1 MKSQLLRF
9 FAKHPFDAFNQ
20 KQLSARLGISDKAGR
35 QQIAN
40 LILELA
46 EQNVLLEQK
55 REKYKLNPKYVVED
69 EPKSV
74 ILGIVDMKSTG
85 KAYILPQDKNMD
97 DIFIGANNTNH
108 ALNGDLV
115 KVALFPQR
123 KGKRPEG
130 KIIEIVKRAKE
141 NFVGI
146 LQIFPKYAMVIV
158 DNNGTDI
165 FIPKDDIGDA
175 KNGQKVLAKITDWP
189 KQMNNPTGEI
199 TMVLGN
205 PGENNVEMQSILA
218 ELDFPLFFPKNV
230 EAEAEKISTNIPE
243 TEIAKRRDFRGI
255 PTMTIDPAD
264 AKDFDD
270 ALSFRTLENGNF
282 EVGVHIADVSYYVQ
296 PNSIIDKEAYDRATS
311 IYLVDRTIPML
322 PEKLCNGV
330 CSLRP
335 NEDKLTFSAV
345 FEMNEKAQVLNSWFG
360 KTVIRSIRRFAYE
373 EAQEVIEAGVSTSLN
388 DRETWTLSGAE
399 VSDCAE
405 QILPMWK
412 LAEILRKKRFE
423 HGAINFSSTEVRFK
437 LDDQARPIGVY
448 VKESKEAN
456 WMIEEFMLLA
466 NKSVAELI
474 GKRRGDARIAQSGKS
489 VKAKTFVYRVHAEPN
504 AEKLATFVQ
513 FVAKLGYKMK
523 TGKRSDLAT
532 SFNNLFKNI
541 AGKGEETMI
550 ETIAVRTMS
559 KAYYSTENIG
569 HYGLAFPY
577 YSHFTSPIRRYPDV
591 MTHRLLERYLE
602 NQSSV
607 NQAEYE
613 EYCEHCS
620 KMEKKAADAE
630 RLSIKYK
637 QAEFMKDH
645 IGEVFGGVISG
656 VSKYGIF
663 VEIEGNKCE
672 GMVSLQTL
680 HDDIYYLD
688 EENYQVIGRRYGT
701 QYKLG
706 DKVKIKVQN
715 VDLAKKRMDFLLV
728 EN

>member
-9 FAKHPFDAFNQ
+9 LAKHPFETFNQ

-35 QQIAN
+35 QQIAS
-40 LILELA
+40 LILDLA
-46 EQNVLLEQK
+46 ENKILQEQK
-55 REKYKLNPKYVVED
+55 RGKYKINPKFVVEE
-69 EPKSV
+69 EPKGV
-74 ILGIVDMKSTG
+74 ILGTVDMKSTG
-85 KAYILPQDKNMD
+85 KAYILPQDEHLD
-97 DIFIGANNTNH
+97 DIFIAANNTNH

-123 KGKRPEG
+123 KGRRLEG
-130 KIIEIVKRAKE
+130 KIIDVIKRHKE
-141 NFVGI
+141 NFVGT
-146 LQIFPKYAMVIV
+146 LQILPKYAFVTTDSSSMPV
-158 DNNGTDI
+158 DI
-165 FIPKDDIGDA
+165 FIPKEDIGA
-175 KNGQKVLAKITDWP
+175 AQNGQKVLAKITDWP
-189 KQMNNPTGEI
+189 KQMLNPTGKI
-199 TMVLGN
+199 VMVLGN

-218 ELDFPLFFPKNV
+218 ELDFPLFFPSEV
-230 EAEAEKISTNIPE
+230 EAEAAKIPLEIPQS
-243 TEIAKRRDFRGI
+243 EIAKRRDFRNI

-270 ALSFRTLENGNF
+270 ALSFRKLDNGNV
-282 EVGVHIADVSYYVQ
+282 EVGVHIADVTYYVQ

-335 NEDKLTFSAV
+335 DEDKLAFSAV
-345 FEMNEKAQVLNSWFG
+345 FEMNEKAQVVNSWFG

-373 EAQEVIEAGVSTSLN
+373 DAQTVIENG
-388 DRETWTLSGAE
+388 EG
-399 VSDCAE
+399 DCAE
-405 QILPMWK
+405 QLLPMHN
-412 LAEILRKKRFE
+412 LAAILRKKRFQS
-423 HGAINFSSTEVRFK
+423 GAINFHSTEVRFQ
-437 LDDQARPIGVY
+437 LDEEARPVGVY

-456 WMIEEFMLLA
+456 WLIEEFMLLA
-466 NKSVAELI
+466 NKHVAEFV
-474 GKRRGDARIAQSGKS
+474 GRNKSQVSQSGKPT
-489 VKAKTFVYRVHAEPN
+489 KAKTFIYRVHAEPN

-523 TGKRSDLAT
+523 TGNRSELAT
-532 SFNNLFKNI
+532 SFNNLFKNV
-541 AGKGEETMI
+541 AGKGEENMI

-569 HYGLAFPY
+569 HYGLSFPF

-591 MTHRLLERYLE
+591 MAHRLLERYLE
-602 NQSSV
+602 DKNSV
-607 NQAEYE
+607 SVQEYE
-613 EYCEHCS
+613 EYCDHCS

-637 QAEFMKDH
+637 QTEFMKDH
-645 IGEVFGGVISG
+645 IGEVFNGVISG

-688 EENYQVIGRRYGT
+688 EDNYQVIGRRYGQ

-706 DKVKIKVQN
+706 DKVKIKVQT
-715 VDLAKKRMDFLLV
+715 VDMAKKRMDFLLV

>member
-1 MKSQLLRF
+1 M
-9 FAKHPFDAFNQ
+9 P
-20 KQLSARLGISDKAGR
+20 
-35 QQIAN
+35 
-40 LILELA
+40 
-46 EQNVLLEQK
+46 V
-55 REKYKLNPKYVVED
+55 
-69 EPKSV
+69 
-74 ILGIVDMKSTG
+74 
-85 KAYILPQDKNMD
+85 
-97 DIFIGANNTNH
+97 DIF
-108 ALNGDLV
+108 V
-115 KVALFPQR
+115 S
-123 KGKRPEG
+123 
-130 KIIEIVKRAKE
+130 KE
-141 NFVGI
+141 
-146 LQIFPKYAMVIV
+146 
-158 DNNGTDI
+158 
-165 FIPKDDIGDA
+165 DIGTA

-189 KQMNNPTGEI
+189 KQMHNPTGEI
-199 TMVLGN
+199 VMVLGN

-218 ELDFPLFFPKNV
+218 ELDFPLFFPENV
-230 EAEAEKISTNIPE
+230 EAEAEKIPLEIPSS
-243 TEIAKRRDFRGI
+243 EISKRRDMRGI

-270 ALSFRTLENGNF
+270 ALSFRKLENGNF

-335 NEDKLTFSAV
+335 NEDKLALSAV
-345 FEMNEKAQVLNSWFG
+345 FEMNEKAQVVNSWFG

-373 EAQEVIEAGVSTSLN
+373 DAQVVIENG
-388 DRETWTLSGAE
+388 EG
-399 VSDCAE
+399 DCAE
-405 QILPMWK
+405 QILPLNK
-412 LAEILRKKRFE
+412 LASILRKKRFQS
-423 HGAINFSSTEVRFK
+423 GAINFHSTEVRFQ
-437 LDDQARPIGVY
+437 LDEEARPIGVY

-456 WMIEEFMLLA
+456 WLIEEFMLLA
-466 NKSVAELI
+466 NKHVAEFVGRNKSQLS
-474 GKRRGDARIAQSGKS
+474 QSGKPT
-489 VKAKTFVYRVHAEPN
+489 KAKTFIYRIHAEPN

-523 TGKRSDLAT
+523 TGNRSELAT
-532 SFNNLFKNI
+532 SFNNLFKNV
-541 AGKGEETMI
+541 AGKGEENMI

-559 KAYYSTENIG
+559 KAIYSTENIG
-569 HYGLAFPY
+569 HYGLAFPF

-591 MTHRLLERYLE
+591 MAHRLLERYLE
-602 NQSSV
+602 GKNSV
-607 NQAEYE
+607 SAEEYE
-613 EYCEHCS
+613 EYCDHCS

-645 IGEVFGGVISG
+645 IGEVFDGVISG

-688 EENYQVIGRRYGT
+688 EDNYQVIGRRFGQ

-706 DKVKIKVQN
+706 DNVKIKVQT
-715 VDLAKKRMDFLLV
+715 VDMAKKRMDFLLV

>member
-20 KQLSARLGISDKAGR
+20 KQITARMGIGDKAGR
-35 QQIAN
+35 QQIAS
-40 LILELA
+40 LILDLA

-55 REKYKLNPKYVVED
+55 RGKYKLNPKYVVED

-74 ILGIVDMKSTG
+74 ILGTVDMKSTG
-85 KAYILPQDKNMD
+85 KAYILPKDENMED
-97 DIFIGANNTNH
+97 VFVAPNNTNL

-115 KVALFPQR
+115 KVSLFPQR
-123 KGKRPEG
+123 KGRRPEG
-130 KIIEIVKRAKE
+130 KIIEIVKRQKE

-146 LQIFPKYAMVIV
+146 LQIFPKYAMVAV
-158 DNNGTDI
+158 DNNGVDI
-165 FIPKDDIGDA
+165 FIPKEDIGKA
-175 KNGQKVLAKITDWP
+175 ENGQKVLAKITEWNP
-189 KQMNNPTGEI
+189 KMRNPTGEI
-199 TMVLGN
+199 VMILGN
-205 PGENNVEMQSILA
+205 PGDNNVEMQSILA

-230 EAEAEKISTNIPE
+230 EAEAEKIPIEIPE
-243 TEIAKRRDFRGI
+243 AEIAKRRDFRNV
-255 PTMTIDPAD
+255 PTITIDPAD

-270 ALSFRTLENGNF
+270 ALSFRTLDNGNF
-282 EVGVHIADVSYYVQ
+282 EIGVHIADVTHYVQ

-335 NEDKLTFSAV
+335 NEDKLAFSAV
-345 FEMNEKAQVLNSWFG
+345 FEMNEKAQIINTWFG
-360 KTVIRSIRRFAYE
+360 KTVIHSIRRFAYE
-373 EAQEVIEAGVSTSLN
+373 EAQEVIETGK
-388 DRETWTLSGAE
+388 G
-399 VSDCAE
+399 DCAE
-405 QILPMWK
+405 QILPMHK
-412 LAEILRKKRFE
+412 LATIIRKKRFE
-423 HGAINFSSTEVRFK
+423 QGAINFHSTEVRFQ
-437 LDDQARPIGVY
+437 LDENARPIGVY

-466 NKSVAELI
+466 NKYVAEFI
-474 GKRRGDARIAQSGKS
+474 GRNKNQLSQSGKPT
-489 VKAKTFVYRVHAEPN
+489 KAKTFIYRVHAEPQS
-504 AEKLATFVQ
+504 EKLATFVQ
-513 FVAKLGYKMK
+513 FVGKLGYKMK
-523 TGKRSDLAT
+523 TGSRSDLAS
-532 SFNNLFKNI
+532 SFNNLFKKI
-541 AGKGEETMI
+541 AGKGEEAMI
-550 ETIAVRTMS
+550 ETIAIRTMS
-559 KAYYSTENIG
+559 KAVYSTENIG
-569 HYGLAFPY
+569 HYGLAFPF

-602 NQSSV
+602 GKSSV
-607 NQAEYE
+607 NASEYE

-645 IGEVFGGVISG
+645 IGEVFDGVISG

-688 EENYQVIGRRYGT
+688 EDNYQVIGRRYGQ

-715 VDLAKKRMDFLLV
+715 VDLAKKRMDFLLI

>member
-20 KQLSARLGISDKAGR
+20 KQITARLGIGDKAGR
-35 QQIAN
+35 QQIAD

-46 EQNVLLEQK
+46 EQHVLLEQK
-55 REKYKLNPKYVVED
+55 RGKYKLNPKYVVED
-69 EPKSV
+69 EPKSI
-74 ILGIVDMKSTG
+74 ILGTVDMKSTG
-85 KAYILPQDKNMD
+85 KAYILPKDENMD
-97 DIFIGANNTNH
+97 DVFIAANNTNR

-115 KVALFPQR
+115 KVSLFPQR

-130 KIIEIVKRAKE
+130 KIIEIVKRHKE

-146 LQIFPKYAMVIV
+146 LQIFPKYAMVAV
-158 DNNGTDI
+158 DNNGMDI
-165 FIPKDDIGDA
+165 FIPKEDIGNA
-175 KNGQKVLAKITDWP
+175 KDGQKVLAKITDWP
-189 KQMNNPTGEI
+189 KQMRNPTGEI
-199 TMVLGN
+199 VMVLGN

-218 ELDFPLFFPKNV
+218 ELDFPLFFPKKV
-230 EAEAEKISTNIPE
+230 EAEAEQISTEIPE
-243 TEIAKRRDFRGI
+243 SEIAKRRDFRSV
-255 PTMTIDPAD
+255 PTITIDPAD

-282 EVGVHIADVSYYVQ
+282 EVGVHIADVSHYVQ
-296 PNSIIDKEAYDRATS
+296 PNSIIDKEAFERATS

-345 FEMNEKAQVLNSWFG
+345 FEMNEKAQVVNSWVG
-360 KTVIRSIRRFAYE
+360 KTVIHSTRRFAYE
-373 EAQEVIEAGVSTSLN
+373 EAQDVIETGK
-388 DRETWTLSGAE
+388 G
-399 VSDCAE
+399 DCAE
-405 QILPMWK
+405 QLLPMHK
-412 LAEILRKKRFE
+412 LATELRKKRFQY
-423 HGAINFSSTEVRFK
+423 GAINFHSTEVRFQ
-437 LDDQARPIGVY
+437 LDEEARPIGVY

-456 WMIEEFMLLA
+456 WLIEEFMLLA
-466 NKSVAELI
+466 NRSVAELI
-474 GKRRGDARIAQSGKS
+474 GKNKNQLSQSGKPT
-489 VKAKTFVYRVHAEPN
+489 KAKTFVYRVHAEPN

-513 FVAKLGYKMK
+513 FVGKLGYKMK
-523 TGKRSDLAT
+523 TGNRSDLAS

-541 AGKGEETMI
+541 SGKGEESMI
-550 ETIAVRTMS
+550 ETIAIRTMS

-569 HYGLAFPY
+569 HYGLAFPF
-577 YSHFTSPIRRYPDV
+577 YSHFTSPIRRYPDL
-591 MTHRLLERYLE
+591 MTHRLLERYLDHQ
-602 NQSSV
+602 NSV
-607 NQAEYE
+607 NANEYE
-613 EYCEHCS
+613 QYCEHCS

-637 QAEFMKDH
+637 QAEYMKDR
-645 IGEVFGGVISG
+645 IGEVFNGVISG

-688 EENYQVIGRRYGT
+688 EDNYQVIGRRYGT

-706 DKVKIKVQN
+706 DKVKIKVQY
-715 VDLAKKRMDFLLV
+715 VDLAKKRMDFVLID
-728 EN
+728 N

>member
-1 MKSQLLRF
+1 M
-9 FAKHPFDAFNQ
+9 
-20 KQLSARLGISDKAGR
+20 GVGDKAGR
-35 QQIAN
+35 QQIAS
-40 LILELA
+40 LILDLA

-55 REKYKLNPKYVVED
+55 RGKYKLNPKYVVED

-74 ILGIVDMKSTG
+74 ILGTVDMKSTG
-85 KAYILPQDKNMD
+85 KAYILPKDRHIE
-97 DIFIGANNTNH
+97 DIFIAPNNTNL

-115 KVALFPQR
+115 KVSLFPQR

-130 KIIEIVKRAKE
+130 KIIEIVKRQKE

-146 LQIFPKYAMVIV
+146 LQIFPKYAMVVV
-158 DNNGTDI
+158 DNNGVDI
-165 FIPKDDIGDA
+165 FIPKEDIGKA
-175 KNGQKVLAKITDWP
+175 KNGQKVLAKITEWNP
-189 KQMNNPTGEI
+189 KMRNPTGEI
-199 TMVLGN
+199 VTVLGN
-205 PGENNVEMQSILA
+205 PGDNDVEMQSILA
-218 ELDFPLFFPKNV
+218 ELDFPLSFPKKV
-230 EAEAEKISTNIPE
+230 EAEAEKIPVEIPE
-243 TEIAKRRDFRGI
+243 TEIAKRRDFRNV
-255 PTMTIDPAD
+255 PTITIDPAD

-282 EVGVHIADVSYYVQ
+282 EIGVHIADVTHYVQ
-296 PNSIIDKEAYDRATS
+296 PNSILDKEAYDRATS

-345 FEMNEKAQVLNSWFG
+345 FEMNEKAQIINTWFG
-360 KTVIRSIRRFAYE
+360 KTVIHSIRRFAYE
-373 EAQEVIEAGVSTSLN
+373 EAQEVIETGK
-388 DRETWTLSGAE
+388 G
-399 VSDCAE
+399 DCAE
-405 QILPMWK
+405 QILPMHK
-412 LAEILRKKRFE
+412 LAAILRKKRFE
-423 HGAINFSSTEVRFK
+423 HGAINFHSTEVRFQ
-437 LDDQARPIGVY
+437 LDENARPIGVY

-466 NKSVAELI
+466 NKCVAEFI
-474 GKRRGDARIAQSGKS
+474 GRNKNQLSQSGKPT
-489 VKAKTFVYRVHAEPN
+489 KAKTFIYRVHAEPQS
-504 AEKLATFVQ
+504 EKLATFVQ
-513 FVAKLGYKMK
+513 FVGKLGYKMK
-523 TGKRSDLAT
+523 TGSRSELAS
-532 SFNNLFKNI
+532 SFNNLFKKI
-541 AGKGEETMI
+541 AGKGEEAMI
-550 ETIAVRTMS
+550 ETIAIRTMS

-569 HYGLAFPY
+569 HYGLAFPF

-607 NQAEYE
+607 NAKEYE

-645 IGEVFGGVISG
+645 IGEEFNGVISG

-688 EENYQVIGRRYGT
+688 EDNYQVIGRRYGQ

-706 DKVKIKVQN
+706 GKVKIQVHN

>member
-35 QQIAN
+35 EQMAA

-46 EQNVLLEQK
+46 KQNVLLEQK
-55 REKYKLNPKYVVED
+55 RGKYKLNPKYIVED
-69 EPKSV
+69 KPKSV
-74 ILGIVDMKSTG
+74 ILGTVDMKSTG
-85 KAYILPQDKNMD
+85 KAYILPQNENME
-97 DIFIGANNTNH
+97 DIFVGANNTNH

-115 KVALFPQR
+115 KVSLFPQR
-123 KGKRPEG
+123 KGKRLEG
-130 KIIEIVKRAKE
+130 KIIEIVKRHKE
-141 NFVGI
+141 NFVGV
-146 LQIFPKYAMVIV
+146 LQIFPKYAMVAV

-165 FIPKDDIGDA
+165 FIPKEDIGNA

-189 KQMNNPTGEI
+189 KQMQNPTGEI
-199 TMVLGN
+199 VMVLGN
-205 PGENNVEMQSILA
+205 PGENNVEMQSILV
-218 ELDFPLFFPKNV
+218 ELDLPLFFPKNV
-230 EAEAEKISTNIPE
+230 EAEAEKIPLEIPQA
-243 TEIAKRRDFRGI
+243 EIAKRRDFRNV

-270 ALSFRTLENGNF
+270 ALSFRTLENGNL

-296 PNSIIDKEAYDRATS
+296 PNSIIDKEAYNRATS

-345 FEMNEKAQVLNSWFG
+345 FELNEKAQVVNSWFG
-360 KTVIRSIRRFAYE
+360 RTVIRSIRRFNYD
-373 EAQEVIEAGVSTSLN
+373 EAQTVIETGK
-388 DRETWTLSGAE
+388 G
-399 VSDCAE
+399 DCAE
-405 QILPMWK
+405 QLLPMHK
-412 LAEILRKKRFE
+412 LATILRKKRFE
-423 HGAINFSSTEVRFK
+423 HGAINFQSTEVRFK
-437 LDDQARPIGVY
+437 LDEQARPIGVY
-448 VKESKEAN
+448 VVESKEAN
-456 WMIEEFMLLA
+456 WLIEEFMLLA
-466 NKSVAELI
+466 NKQVAEFVGRNKNQLS
-474 GKRRGDARIAQSGKS
+474 QSGKPT
-489 VKAKTFVYRVHAEPN
+489 KAKTFVYRVHAEPN
-504 AEKLATFVQ
+504 TEKLATFVQ
-513 FVAKLGYKMK
+513 FVGKLGYKMK
-523 TGKRSDLAT
+523 TGNRSELAS
-532 SFNNLFKNI
+532 SFNSLFKNI

-569 HYGLAFPY
+569 HYGLAFPF

-602 NQSSV
+602 NQSSA
-607 NQAEYE
+607 NAKEYE

-645 IGEVFGGVISG
+645 IGEVFNGVISG

-688 EENYQVIGRRYGT
+688 EENYQVIGRRYGI

-715 VDLAKKRMDFLLV
+715 VDLAKKRMDFLLM

>member
-20 KQLSARLGISDKAGR
+20 KQITARMGIGDKAGR
-35 QQIAN
+35 EQIAS
-40 LILELA
+40 LILDLA

-55 REKYKLNPKYVVED
+55 RGKYKLNPKYVVED
-69 EPKSV
+69 TPKRV
-74 ILGIVDMKSTG
+74 ILGTVDLKSTG
-85 KAYILPQDKNMD
+85 KAYILPKNENME
-97 DIFIGANNTNH
+97 DIFVAPNNTNN

-115 KVALFPQR
+115 KVSLFPQR
-123 KGKRPEG
+123 KGRRPEG
-130 KIIEIVKRAKE
+130 RITEIVKRAKE

-146 LQIFPKYAMVIV
+146 LQIFPKYALVAV
-158 DNNGTDI
+158 DNNGVDI
-165 FIPKDDIGDA
+165 FIPKEDIGEA
-175 KNGQKVLAKITDWP
+175 KNGQKVLAKITEWHP
-189 KQMNNPTGEI
+189 KMRNPTGEI
-199 TMVLGN
+199 IMVLGN
-205 PGENNVEMQSILA
+205 PGDNNVEMQSILA

-230 EAEAEKISTNIPE
+230 EAEAEKIPLEISE
-243 TEIAKRRDFRGI
+243 TEIAKRRDFRNV
-255 PTMTIDPAD
+255 PTLTIDPAD

-270 ALSFRTLENGNF
+270 ALSFRTLDNGNF
-282 EVGVHIADVSYYVQ
+282 EIGVHIADVTHYVQ
-296 PNSIIDKEAYDRATS
+296 PNSIIDKEAYNRATS
-311 IYLVDRTIPML
+311 IYLVDRTVPML

-345 FEMNEKAQVLNSWFG
+345 FEMNEKAQIINTWFG
-360 KTVIRSIRRFAYE
+360 KTVIHSIRRFAYE
-373 EAQEVIEAGVSTSLN
+373 EAQDVIETGK
-388 DRETWTLSGAE
+388 G
-399 VSDCAE
+399 DCAE
-405 QILPMWK
+405 QILPIHK
-412 LAEILRKKRFE
+412 LATILRKKRFE
-423 HGAINFSSTEVRFK
+423 HGAINFHSTEVRFQ
-437 LDDQARPIGVY
+437 LDENAHPIGVY

-466 NKSVAELI
+466 NKYVAEFI
-474 GKRRGDARIAQSGKS
+474 GRNKNQLSQSGKPT
-489 VKAKTFVYRVHAEPN
+489 KAKTFIYRVHAEPQS
-504 AEKLATFVQ
+504 EKLATFVQ

-523 TGKRSDLAT
+523 TGNRSDLAS
-532 SFNNLFKNI
+532 SFNNLFKKI
-541 AGKGEETMI
+541 AGKGEEAMI
-550 ETIAVRTMS
+550 ETIAIRTMS

-569 HYGLAFPY
+569 HYGLAFPF

-602 NQSSV
+602 EKPSV
-607 NQAEYE
+607 NANEYE

-645 IGEVFGGVISG
+645 IGEVFDGVISG

-688 EENYQVIGRRYGT
+688 EDNYQVIGRRYGQ

-715 VDLAKKRMDFLLV
+715 VDLAKKRMDFLLC
-728 EN
+728 